1 LTCVLAEVAIDECHL
16 LAEQRIKLN
25 RIGGGFGLNKGGAQ
39 TPRINDEWLR
49 RELQVVIFV
58 ILFISNFLLPAA
70 DYFEIFQT
78 ASL

>member
-1 LTCVLAEVAIDECHL
+1 VSDRDYLTCVLAKVAIGACHL

-49 RELQVVIFV
+49 IAGRHFRHPFHLQ
-58 ILFISNFLLPAA
+58 LFAAGGRLL
-70 DYFEIFQT
+70 
-78 ASL
+78 